1 VVSTGGTSAGGSG
14 FEYGENTVA
23 ARLSIDI
30 PNEGVQSLREITQ
43 EISRFRTEMEAASR
57 SQGDFI
63 GFFQTLPS
71 IASQAASAF
80 KTYADELERGL
91 ALQQRM
97 QGAVGQWDVQPGS
110 TPDNFRGMTSGM
122 GRSGPNDI
130 NQTVADMDRMREMG
144 TVGQRQYLNVQQ
156 QHGGIRPG
164 EMPMSNNDNDIAAA
178 TDRISA
184 RERINQERIGGDITG
199 GMGGSRSGGGVAREI
214 MNEFSAGGGGSQ
226 GGLMTQMMRRGL
238 GALSAR
244 SGDAAVRDTAAAG
257 SPGHSSGAV
266 VTPESGS
273 SGAVG
278 ADGQGAGAAGS
289 ALSGMGILGK
299 IFGVPGAGLAGLAG
313 LGLTGYGAAQM
324 LGPKIQNLKD
334 AGLVEGGGAKEGLEQ
349 EIQARIMGMN
359 PFITN
364 DQSRSIIQSALRD
377 GYKGKEFETVTKFM
391 QENLKDFAISVQD
404 SRDMLKKQVLEGGM
418 APEAIAAGLEQQKYL
433 SRTGALSFED
443 RKAAQNRLQGLMADN
458 AVSPD
463 VIGSSSAGSLEMY
476 SDNHLL
482 KGKFSDMAMAGQSG
496 DMGLMAAQ
504 ANMMGIPLSSDMDQW
519 ADQIAAQGP
528 AGQDRLVKRAL
539 QMSKGNSYQFRQF
552 MKQFGGMDLTI
563 AQAKELMNK
572 TRGGGELSAAQG
584 RLQESNGAFDVQR
597 RSSAEVVT
605 GTVGGFFSN
614 VLGDTISDIAGGRFS
629 EIPGNLREATFD
641 GGRDH
646 IPVLDQVVKANGGDP
661 NGIMVQSSSGEWQK
675 LQEKNRAQLD
685 ALAKGGKWRRADD
698 TSGEGYTLRGA
709 SGAMAS
715 GYLGKQEVQVGGQV
729 SIHVSTDPGVKV
741 SSAPQTITLTQN
753 QMKANAGWG
762 NATTNNRPPGDR

>member
-164 EMPMSNNDNDIAAA
+164 EMPMSNNANDIAAA

-273 SGAVG
+273 SGAV
-278 ADGQGAGAAGS
+278 DGQGAGAAGS

-313 LGLTGYGAAQM
+313 MGLAGYGAAQF
-324 LGPKIQNLKD
+324 LGPRIQNLKD

-418 APEAIAAGLEQQKYL
+418 APEALAAGLEQQKYL
-433 SRTGALSFED
+433 SRTGALSFDD

-463 VIGSSSAGSLEMY
+463 VIGRSSAESLEMY
-476 SDNHLL
+476 SDNQLL

-519 ADQIAAQGP
+519 AGQIAAQGS
-528 AGQDRLVKRAL
+528 AGQDRAVKKAL
-539 QMSKGNSYQFRQF
+539 QMSKGNSYIFRQM
-552 MKQFGGMDLTI
+552 MKQFTGMDLTV
-563 AQAKELMNK
+563 AQAKELMGK
-572 TRGGGELSAAQG
+572 TKGGGELGAAQG
-584 RLQESNGAFDVQR
+584 RLEESNGAFDVTN
-597 RSSAEVVT
+597 RSAGSRINAGVGSA
-605 GTVGGFFSN
+605 FS
-614 VLGDTISDIAGGRFS
+614 VLGGTIADAATFNFDNIPGRF
-629 EIPGNLREATFD
+629 READFENQSM
-641 GGRDH
+641 H
-646 IPVLDQVVKANGGDP
+646 IPVLDQVVKQQGGDP
-661 NGIMVQSSSGEWQK
+661 NNIMVQGSSGWEK
-675 LQEKNRAQLD
+675 LQPKNKEHLE

-709 SGAMAS
+709 SGAAAS